1 MFGVIVN
8 TVAVLVGS
16 SVGLLLK
23 KGIPDKWTDMIMKA
37 LGLCTLYIGIDSAL
51 KGENTLVLIFSMV
64 IGAVIGI
71 ALDIDGKFNRFAE
84 KLENRFKKGENST
97 IAQGF
102 VTASLLWCTG
112 AMTIVGSLTAGLSGD
127 NELLFAKSCLDLTS
141 SMILAATLGVGVLL
155 ASGFLFV
162 FQGAIALCAGFLS
175 PVLSDPVITEMT
187 CAGGVLI
194 LALGINLTGI
204 GNLKIMNY
212 ILAIFLPIALVP
224 LFSLISGVI
233 G

>member
-112 AMTIVGSLTAGLSGD
+112 AMTIVGSLNAGLSGD

>member
-112 AMTIVGSLTAGLSGD
+112 AMTIVGSLNAGLSGD

-187 CAGGVLI
+187 CAGVVLI

>member
-16 SVGLLLK
+16 GIGLLLK
-23 KGIPDKWTDMIMKA
+23 KGIPEKWTDMIMKA

-64 IGAVIGI
+64 IGAIIGI
-71 ALDIDGKFNRFAE
+71 ALDIDGRFNRFAE
-84 KLENRFKKGENST
+84 RLENRFKKSENST

-112 AMTIVGSLTAGLSGD
+112 AMTIVGSLNAGLSGD

-141 SMILAATLGVGVLL
+141 SMILAATLGIGVLF

-162 FQGAIALCAGFLS
+162 FQGAIALCAGFLA

-187 CAGGVLI
+187 CSGGVLI

-212 ILAIFLPIALVP
+212 ILAIFMPIALVP
-224 LFSLISGVI
+224 LFDVIAGLI
-233 G
+233 

>member
-16 SVGLLLK
+16 GIGLLLK
-23 KGIPDKWTDMIMKA
+23 KGIPEKWTDMIMKA

-64 IGAVIGI
+64 IGAIIGI
-71 ALDIDGKFNRFAE
+71 ALDIDGRFNRFAE
-84 KLENRFKKGENST
+84 RLENRFKKGENST

-112 AMTIVGSLTAGLSGD
+112 AMTIVGSLNAGLSGD

-141 SMILAATLGVGVLL
+141 SMILAATLGIGVLF

-162 FQGAIALCAGFLS
+162 FQGAIALCAGFLA

-187 CAGGVLI
+187 CSGGVLI

-212 ILAIFLPIALVP
+212 ILAIFMPIALVP
-224 LFSLISGVI
+224 LFDVIAGLI
-233 G
+233 

>member
-112 AMTIVGSLTAGLSGD
+112 AMTIVGSLNAGLSGD

-187 CAGGVLI
+187 CAGGVPI